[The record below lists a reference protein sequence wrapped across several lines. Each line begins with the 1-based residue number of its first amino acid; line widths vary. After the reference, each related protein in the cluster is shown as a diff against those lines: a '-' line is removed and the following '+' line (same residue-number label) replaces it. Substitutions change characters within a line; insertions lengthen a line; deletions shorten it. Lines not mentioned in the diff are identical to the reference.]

1 MKIMTLCI
9 LGLSILVAEAKD
21 KNKESDAFVRFEFAA
36 NTSLVLVPVYVN
48 GRGPYRFLLD
58 TGASHSILAVHV
70 ADALEIRPGRTEELI
85 TAGGPVRVT
94 LRNVEKLQIGS
105 VRMDRQPVAVADLA
119 LLRRLGVDGILGGD
133 RLKSFNLYIDYAR
146 QILRIE
152 PSTVP
157 RLN

>member
-9 LGLSILVAEAKD
+9 LGLSILAAEAKD
-21 KNKESDAFVRFEFAA
+21 KDREDGAFVRFEFAA

-58 TGASHSILAVHV
+58 TGASHSILSVNV
-70 ADALEIRPGRTEELI
+70 ADALAIRPGKTEELI

-94 LRNVEKLQIGS
+94 VRNVEMLQIGS

-119 LLRRLGVDGILGGD
+119 LLSTLGVDGILGGD
-133 RLKSFNLYIDYAR
+133 CLKSFNLYIDYAR
-146 QILRIE
+146 QILRME
-152 PSTVP
+152 PSALP